1 MVSGSS
7 SEQELEEWGLAEA
20 GSSVQVRGAGGY
32 KLSRVAPDQ
41 VAQRCTLL
49 NSVAPDQVDQC
60 YTLLSSVVPDQVA
73 QCCTLLN
80 SVVPNQVAQCCKRFQ
95 SCRVKRVLLTC
106 ACCTAVV
113 QLTKAVVWY
122 GMV

>member
-1 MVSGSS
+1 MLSGSS

-49 NSVAPDQVDQC
+49 NSV
-60 YTLLSSVVPDQVA
+60 VPDQVA
-73 QCCTLLN
+73 QCC
-80 SVVPNQVAQCCKRFQ
+80 RGFQ
-95 SCRVKRVLLTC
+95 SCRVKKVLFPC
-106 ACCTAVV
+106 ACCTAVLHCSV
-113 QLTKAVVWY
+113 AADQGSGMVWY
-122 GMV
+122 GMTKVWPRYGMVASNQGTPSKRNTAT